1 MNFGIVVIRFVVF
14 VFFIDIMII
23 FCWIGLT
30 VIELYLMLLILKNL
44 ILCIIHFIYEEL
56 CYSITALLIYLLIS
70 SFISQTLHYLSS
82 THCWLFQSL
91 KLVLL
96 VFVYTSFIQS
106 LALLHL
112 LSSQN
117 SIKAIIF
124 FYLISSSHLWA

>member
-1 MNFGIVVIRFVVF
+1 MNFRIVVIRFVVF

-23 FCWIGLT
+23 FCSIGLT
-30 VIELYLMLLILKNL
+30 FIELYLMLSILKNL

-106 LALLHL
+106 MALLHL
-112 LSSQN
+112 FSSQN
-117 SIKAIIF
+117 STKAIIF
-124 FYLISSSHLWA
+124 FYLISSSHLSA